1 MRCITPSSPEE
12 GVSLSSLLPQMG
24 LVAVLVAINAAF
36 AGTEMALVSLREG
49 QLQRLETQASAG
61 RTLAGLAREPNR
73 FLATIQVGITL
84 AGLLASA
91 AAAVS
96 IAVPLEAPL
105 SFLGS
110 FAEPVA
116 VTLVTLALAYLTL
129 VFGELAPKRLAMQR
143 AERWGLV
150 AARPLAAL
158 AVVTRPVVWLLSR
171 STDLV
176 VRVVGGDPLRQREE
190 VTEEEL
196 RDLVAAQSSF
206 TPKQRDIIEGVFEV
220 SDRTLRRVLRPRREV
235 FVLDAGT
242 PAADAIG
249 ALAASGHSRAPVV
262 VDGSLDQLLGV
273 VHLRDLLVHRNR
285 TVADIASDV
294 FAFPESAAVLDAL
307 HELQVR
313 HQQLAV
319 VVNEHGATVGIVTVE
334 DLIEELVGEIYDES
348 DPDVLAV
355 RPLAD
360 GSLVLP
366 GTFPVHDLSDLGIVD
381 VPDGPYVTVAGLML
395 DRLGRIPEAPG
406 DRVSIGG
413 STFEVA
419 AIMHRAITQVHLR
432 PTRSNPQHQ
441 RGTGTDSTQPS

>member
-1 MRCITPSSPEE
+1 MND
-12 GVSLSSLLPQMG
+12 LLPQLG
-24 LVAVLVAINAAF
+24 LVAVLVALNAAF

-49 QLQRLETQASAG
+49 QLQRLEAQKGAG
-61 RTLAGLAREPNR
+61 AVLAGLAREPNR

-96 IAVPLEAPL
+96 LAVPLEAPL

-116 VTLVTLALAYLTL
+116 VTLVTLVLAYVTL
-129 VFGELAPKRLAMQR
+129 VLGELAPKRLAMQR

-150 AARPLAAL
+150 AARPLSAMT
-158 AVVTRPVVWLLSR
+158 VITRPVVWLLSR

-176 VRVVGGDPLRQREE
+176 VRVLGGDPARQREE

-196 RDLVAAQSSF
+196 RELVAAQSSF
-206 TPKQRDIIEGVFEV
+206 TAKQRDIIDGAFEV
-220 SDRTLRRVLRPRREV
+220 SDRTLRRVLRPRRDV
-235 FVLDAGT
+235 FVLDAT
-242 PAADAIG
+242 EPAERALAR
-249 ALAASGHSRAPVV
+249 LAASGHSRAPVV
-262 VDGSLDQLLGV
+262 AGGSLDEVLGV
-273 VHLRDLLVHRNR
+273 VHLRDLLLLDDE
-285 TVADIASDV
+285 TVGDVASEV
-294 FAFPESAAVLDAL
+294 FALPESAAVLDAL

-319 VVNEHGATVGIVTVE
+319 VVNEHGATAGIVTVE

-355 RPLAD
+355 HPGAD

-366 GTFPVHDLSDLGIVD
+366 GTFPVHDLPDVGVTGI
-381 VPDGPYVTVAGLML
+381 PDGPYVTVAGLVL
-395 DRLGRIPEAPG
+395 DRLGRIPTSPG
-406 DRVSIGG
+406 DVVVVDGTTI
-413 STFEVA
+413 EVTA
-419 AIMHRAITQVHLR
+419 TEHRAITQVLVRSAATTSAREQTR
-432 PTRSNPQHQ
+432 PSKR
-441 RGTGTDSTQPS
+441 

>member
-1 MRCITPSSPEE
+1 MND
-12 GVSLSSLLPQMG
+12 LLPQLG
-24 LVAVLVAINAAF
+24 LVAVLVALNAAF

-49 QLQRLETQASAG
+49 QLQRLETQKGAG
-61 RTLAGLAREPNR
+61 AVLAGLAREPNR

-96 IAVPLEAPL
+96 LAVPLEAPL

-116 VTLVTLALAYLTL
+116 VTLVTLVLAYVTL
-129 VFGELAPKRLAMQR
+129 VLGELAPKRLAMQR

-150 AARPLAAL
+150 AARPLAAMT
-158 AVVTRPVVWLLSR
+158 VVTRPVVWLLSR

-176 VRVVGGDPLRQREE
+176 VRVLGGDPSRQREE

-196 RDLVAAQSSF
+196 RELVAAQSTF
-206 TPKQRDIIEGVFEV
+206 TAKQRDIIDGAFEV

-235 FVLDAGT
+235 FVLDASE
-242 PAADAIG
+242 PAERALG
-249 ALAASGHSRAPVV
+249 HLAASGHSRAPVV
-262 VDGSLDQLLGV
+262 VGGSLDEVLGV
-273 VHLRDLLVHRNR
+273 VHLRDLLDHEGQ
-285 TVADIASDV
+285 TVGDRASEV
-294 FAFPESAAVLDAL
+294 FALPEAAAVLDAL

-313 HQQLAV
+313 HQQLAIV
-319 VVNEHGATVGIVTVE
+319 INEHGATEGIVTVE

-355 RPLAD
+355 QPQAD

-366 GTFPVHDLSDLGIVD
+366 GTFPVHDLPDVGITGI
-381 VPDGPYVTVAGLML
+381 PDGPYVTVAGLVL
-395 DRLGRIPEAPG
+395 DRLGRIPTAPG
-406 DRVSIGG
+406 DVVAVDG
-413 STFEVA
+413 SSFEVTA
-419 AIMHRAITQVHLR
+419 TEHRAITQVLV
-432 PTRSNPQHQ
+432 RSA
-441 RGTGTDSTQPS
+441 SA